1 MKAFRKSL
9 YGRVWI
15 SIVLSSFGIQIISF
29 CMPLAAGGALNAS
42 ATQMGII
49 SVVTILPIIFFS
61 IPAGFLSDRFRSLP
75 LYIVGEVSLSAI
87 STIVAVL
94 SWFHAVTI
102 YVLYAAGFIIGT
114 VGSFYG
120 IVSQKV
126 ILCIIDKDEIIRAN
140 AANASAYAIAQIA
153 GPAIA
158 GVIISYAGVTTAFF
172 LNAMIFIVSSSILL
186 GLNVNEDISVKKT
199 EIPKFI
205 KIGFAKI
212 YDNRDLITVS
222 VLVSGW
228 LFASNIAMSVLVIY
242 GLRVLELSDK
252 FVGLSYAGLGVGS
265 VIGSMIGANV
275 IRTIGVGRCLSYSIA
290 LGSLG
295 IITAALAQSNDWSE
309 VVFTL
314 SLIMFGIANVAVFIN
329 FNSFRQKVIPVEYIG
344 SVTGVLRCMILLP
357 TCPGA
362 MLGGWLGNY
371 IGLRGTLVLA
381 GLAGMLLAGITLRWV
396 RYIDLSASSIGPKPI

>member
-1 MKAFRKSL
+1 M
-9 YGRVWI
+9 
-15 SIVLSSFGIQIISF
+15 
-29 CMPLAAGGALNAS
+29 
-42 ATQMGII
+42 
-49 SVVTILPIIFFS
+49 
-61 IPAGFLSDRFRSLP
+61 
-75 LYIVGEVSLSAI
+75 
-87 STIVAVL
+87 AVL